1 MRQRS
6 GTASSGQDEVFHLR
20 QFVVQAV
27 DLPFDTFDAFGSYLA
42 LDLQFGCFLVGCQVR
57 TDGEQF
63 MLYEREEID
72 VGLIVQGCDKQPD
85 E

>member
-1 MRQRS
+1 MCQRS

-20 QFVVQAV
+20 QFAVQAV
-27 DLPFDTFDAFGSYLA
+27 DLPFDTFDAFGGYLA

-72 VGLIVQGCDKQPD
+72 VGLIVQGCDKQSD